1 MAVRRRL
8 SLNRHPSTAPRLP
21 DFLQR
26 SSVWNRISAFSAAHL
41 NFYRLHLLTFIFVP
55 LIMSGIFYA
64 SNGPSEENQIAYVD
78 ALFMVV
84 SAMTVTGLN
93 SVLFVSMTLW
103 QQVIIFFMM
112 TIGSTSFVSIIVIVI
127 RRQFFRNKFEY
138 MVANDEAAR
147 KRVNDIGA
155 QEAAR
160 HGRAYQAFDDSHRPG
175 HTPWFTGLLPV
186 GGNGGNGTGPGTP
199 LTPRP
204 TPIGSAYPTQDDSER
219 EREKGRSGGDKHK
232 DGARE
237 KEKKGKRKKIARLT
251 ADMIKRVDVPVRVN
265 EMSVSGRLGGGRSRE
280 GDTPGPQSLADAGT
294 TAVASSDAASEA
306 APVAGN
312 LKGGERS
319 PRLGNDEVVRG
330 VTARLERVAGEQGE
344 ERGRPRGVS
353 SPPSPD
359 NLPDVFTD
367 EEDAASV
374 AQEVRPRHFGEA
386 VQSPETASLRVDDQ
400 GSVAGHQRAI
410 QIDESARPPRNFRG
424 RRSSDSAASP
434 HRAPG
439 AAFPRT
445 RTLDHR
451 HLQGITESPSSI
463 GTPTSPTFRHRDL
476 EMGHTRTIE
485 FRDAD
490 DRPDL
495 RMRRNR
501 TIAIDPDFPTPRRGS
516 HSTTMRNMDAR
527 TFTRT
532 TTLDQAA
539 MHTGFGGFPNP
550 LVAVAGLARQRIPA
564 VRNVFDRNL
573 TMPRTTTMMST
584 HSHGDGAG
592 STGGVVH
599 AGTGA
604 IKPVSYISFD
614 AIVGRNSKF
623 HGLTNAQ
630 QEELGGVEFRALTV
644 LLRIVVAY
652 WLGMQLLAVL
662 VLAPWLSRS
671 PRWDDVIQGE
681 WEVVN
686 STWFVFFQV
695 WSAFSNNGMSTVDAS
710 MVPFQRCY
718 WLIIVMSILILGG
731 NTAFPIFLRLV
742 IWTFSKVVPRRSQL
756 RETLQFLLD
765 HPRRCFIY
773 LFPSHQ
779 TWFLVFTLVCL
790 NGIDWAC
797 FLVLDIGN
805 PVIEAIPVG
814 TRVIDGLLQAFA
826 VRAAGFSIVS
836 LSSVAPAL
844 QFLYVIMMYIA
855 VYPIAVSI
863 RATNV
868 YEEKSMGVY
877 DEDFDED
884 PDDAEARFEKSHSA
898 TQYIGYHARKQLAF
912 DLWWLGLAVWL
923 ICIVER
929 HRLGSTDWPEVSI
942 FTLIFEITSAYGTVG
957 LSLGNTRTNTSLA
970 GVLSPLSKLI
980 IIAVM
985 IRGRHRGLPIAIDRA
1000 VLLPSDL
1007 AKHGDDTTTVA
1018 SAEPG
1023 GGPGPGDFVLRSR
1036 GTRSSFGSHQAPVDA
1051 GGLDAVAPLTD
1062 AQRSRQASAMVG
1074 SGDDMRDADLGLA
1087 SLGESPN
1094 EKSESTGASATDSSE
1109 SIAKRK
1115 LDDPQPEP
1123 PHDRNQEGW
1132 R

>member
-1 MAVRRRL
+1 
-8 SLNRHPSTAPRLP
+8 
-21 DFLQR
+21 
-26 SSVWNRISAFSAAHL
+26 L

-138 MVANDEAAR
+138 MVANDAL
-147 KRVNDIGA
+147 RVIN
-155 QEAAR
+155 E
-160 HGRAYQAFDDSHRPG
+160 RASPLS
-175 HTPWFTGLLPV
+175 PFTSLPRC
-186 GGNGGNGTGPGTP
+186 TDP
-199 LTPRP
+199 PRP
-204 TPIGSAYPTQDDSER
+204 P
-219 EREKGRSGGDKHK
+219 RS
-232 DGARE
+232 
-237 KEKKGKRKKIARLT
+237 
-251 ADMIKRVDVPVRVN
+251 
-265 EMSVSGRLGGGRSRE
+265 
-280 GDTPGPQSLADAGT
+280 
-294 TAVASSDAASEA
+294 
-306 APVAGN
+306 
-312 LKGGERS
+312 
-319 PRLGNDEVVRG
+319 
-330 VTARLERVAGEQGE
+330 
-344 ERGRPRGVS
+344 
-353 SPPSPD
+353 
-359 NLPDVFTD
+359 
-367 EEDAASV
+367 
-374 AQEVRPRHFGEA
+374 
-386 VQSPETASLRVDDQ
+386 
-400 GSVAGHQRAI
+400 I

-445 RTLDHR
+445 RTLGPSSSPLSLCHHR

-592 STGGVVH
+592 STGG
-599 AGTGA
+599 
-604 IKPVSYISFD
+604 PVSYISFD

-731 NTAFPIFLRLV
+731 NTAFPILCLPARS
-742 IWTFSKVVPRRSQL
+742 WTFSKVVPRRSQL

-868 YEEKSMGVY
+868 YEEKSMGTTGVY